1 MLHIRS
7 GDVGTWQETYK
18 VRAGE
23 DERVYNGIPS
33 LGRLLT
39 LETAFH
45 QILRARRPF
54 SVCLVHHLPVK

>member
-23 DERVYNGIPS
+23 DERVYNGMPS
-33 LGRLLT
+33 LGL
-39 LETAFH
+39 AS
-45 QILRARRPF
+45 A
-54 SVCLVHHLPVK
+54 SMAVAA